1 MKDSVIILLFFI
13 AGTALGAL
21 GLNPSGIELS
31 KVSGAV
37 LCALMFLV
45 GFSSGHNKQLL
56 TQFKSLNI
64 RILLLPLT
72 TILGTFA
79 GCLVCAIVIR
89 DICLKDLLAVG
100 SGMGYYSLSSVLIG
114 QSRGAQMGTLA
125 LLSNIIR
132 EVCALLLAP
141 LFKRFFGPL
150 SPIAAGGATTAD
162 TTLPVIR
169 NVCGQTY
176 SIVSVYHGLV
186 VDFCVPFLVSFFCS
200 I

>member
-1 MKDSVIILLFFI
+1 MKDSVVILLFFI

-31 KVSGAV
+31 KISGAV

-79 GCLVCAIVIR
+79 GCLVCALVIR

-100 SGMGYYSLSSVLIG
+100 SGMYYSLSSVLIG

-132 EVCALLLAP
+132 EVVALMCAP
-141 LFKRFFGPL
+141 LLKRCFGPL

>member
-1 MKDSVIILLFFI
+1 MKDSIVILLFFI
-13 AGTALGAL
+13 AGTVLGAL
-21 GLNPSGIELS
+21 GLNPSGLELS
-31 KVSGAV
+31 KVSGVV

-56 TQFKSLNI
+56 TQFKSLNV

-79 GCLVCAIVIR
+79 GCLVCALLFREIS
-89 DICLKDLLAVG
+89 LKDLLAIG

>member
-1 MKDSVIILLFFI
+1 MKDSIVILLFFI
-13 AGTALGAL
+13 AGTVLGAL
-21 GLNPSGIELS
+21 GLNPSGLELS
-31 KVSGAV
+31 KVSGVV

-56 TQFKSLNI
+56 TQFKSLNV

-79 GCLVCAIVIR
+79 GCLVCALLFREIS
-89 DICLKDLLAVG
+89 LKDLLAIG

-132 EVCALLLAP
+132 EVVALMCAP
-141 LFKRFFGPL
+141 LLKRCFGPL